1 MPAGARFPGGG
12 PLSRV
17 LIQEAGV
24 LGVLAILLAVPALI
38 VAESS
43 FDHWAA
49 KRDWTIAGPPC
60 PVVERP
66 ARAVVGSKPA
76 RDFVFNG
83 VTFRRHFGHVSCLA
97 FREDGLFPT
106 GHYSVCQFSGPGA
119 VHVVRDGRTVVF
131 QPGVGRNATVTVRRG
146 RAACVVGGWFR

>member
-1 MPAGARFPGGG
+1 MTIA
-12 PLSRV
+12 SRPSRRSSGV
-17 LIQEAGV
+17 FAQEAG
-24 LGVLAILLAVPALI
+24 LIGVLAILLAVPGFI
-38 VAESS
+38 VAESWYER
-43 FDHWAA
+43 WAT

-66 ARAVVGSKPA
+66 ARAVVGSKPP

-97 FREDGLFPT
+97 FREDGFLPT

-119 VHVVRDGRTVVF
+119 VHVIRDGGTVVF
-131 QPGVGRNATVTVRRG
+131 QPGVGKNATVTVRRG
-146 RAACVVGGWFR
+146 QAACVVAGWFR